1 MVATLVKLSVFR
13 RRKVRERVLDAL
25 EQFYQNVTLPLEDR
39 NREIDS
45 DALES
50 LLVQVLGEHWVDGL
64 DSSRQRDLLEERCER
79 FSRRLKAGLKL
90 KLKTLR
96 RFETLQ
102 PTPRPFTP

>member
-13 RRKVRERVLDAL
+13 RRKVRERVFDAL

-39 NREIDS
+39 HREIDS

-64 DSSRQRDLLEERCER
+64 DSSRQPELLEERYER

-96 RFETLQ
+96 RFESLQ
-102 PTPRPFTP
+102 PKPKPFKH